1 MKAIV
6 QDIYGPPE
14 VLRTDEVDRPAARSG
29 EVLVQVEAA
38 GLGPEVWHLV
48 AGMPRVVRLGTGLGR
63 PRHPVPGRDL
73 AGRVVEVG
81 EGVTEFGVGDA
92 VFGTGWGTFAEYARA
107 PVSRLARK
115 PDRVGFAAAG
125 AAPVS
130 GLTALQ
136 ALRDKARIGPGD
148 RVAVIGAGGGVGTFA
163 VQIAKIMGAEV
174 TGVCGTDKT
183 DLVRSLGADH
193 VVDYPREDFTATPDP
208 YDAIVDT
215 AGHRSV
221 RALRKALAPRGTLV
235 IVGSETGGQWLGG
248 LQRSM
253 GSALLAPLTGHRM
266 PLFLST
272 EERAD
277 LEALAEY
284 MADGRLSP
292 VIGRSY
298 PLEEVPEALRRWTE
312 GHARG
317 KTVITIGTGE

>member
-6 QDIYGPPE
+6 QDEYGPPE
-14 VLRTDEVDRPAARSG
+14 VLRADEAERPAARPG
-29 EVLVQVEAA
+29 EVLVKVEAA

-48 AGMPRVVRLGTGLGR
+48 AGMPLVVRLGTGIGR

-81 EGVTEFGVGDA
+81 EGVSEFSVGDA

-107 PVSRLARK
+107 PVGRLVRK
-115 PDRVGFAAAG
+115 PERVGFAAAG

-136 ALRDKARIGPGD
+136 ALRDKARVGPGD

-163 VQIAKIMGAEV
+163 VQIAKLLGAEV

-183 DLVRSLGADH
+183 ELVRSLGADH
-193 VVDYPREDFTATPDP
+193 VVDYTREDFTATPDP
-208 YDAIVDT
+208 FDAVVDT
-215 AGHRSV
+215 AGHRSA
-221 RALRKALAPRGTLV
+221 RELRRALAPRGALV
-235 IVGSETGGQWLGG
+235 FVGSETGGRWLGG

-253 GSALLAPLTGHRM
+253 GNALLAPFTGYRM

-277 LEALAEY
+277 LEVLAEY
-284 MADGRLSP
+284 LSDGRLSP

-317 KTVITIGTGE
+317 KTVITVGAGE

>member
-1 MKAIV
+1 M
-6 QDIYGPPE
+6 GH
-14 VLRTDEVDRPAARSG
+14 LRRI
-29 EVLVQVEAA
+29 
-38 GLGPEVWHLV
+38 
-48 AGMPRVVRLGTGLGR
+48 R
-63 PRHPVPGRDL
+63 PRPRLPPRPQARPGRL
-73 AGRVVEVG
+73 RRG
-81 EGVTEFGVGDA
+81 
-92 VFGTGWGTFAEYARA
+92 
-107 PVSRLARK
+107 
-115 PDRVGFAAAG
+115 G

-136 ALRDKARIGPGD
+136 ALRDKARVGPGD

-163 VQIAKIMGAEV
+163 VQIAKILGAEV

-183 DLVRSLGADH
+183 DLIRSLGADH
-193 VVDYPREDFTATPDP
+193 VVDYTREDFTATPDP

-253 GSALLAPLTGHRM
+253 GSALLAPFTGHRM

-277 LEALAEY
+277 LEVLAEY
-284 MADGRLSP
+284 LADGRLSP

-298 PLEEVPEALRRWTE
+298 PLEEVPEALRRWAE